1 MDSDNLF
8 YYYVFHSIMNYFLCL
23 FNVVKFL
30 KETKIEIDIKMM
42 KLTLVLLLAVFG
54 AQAAIVSR
62 DGDSNI
68 N

>member
-1 MDSDNLF
+1 
-8 YYYVFHSIMNYFLCL
+8 MNYFLCL

-30 KETKIEIDIKMM
+30 KETKIDIKIKMM

>member
-1 MDSDNLF
+1 MDSDNLL
-8 YYYVFHSIMNYFLCL
+8 YYYVFHSIKSYFLCL

-30 KETKIEIDIKMM
+30 KEPKIEIEIKMM

-62 DGDSNI
+62 DGDDGN
-68 N
+68 